1 MQPSSLT
8 GPPPLKAIAKAIVA
22 STDIYTPPQP
32 QVPLNSFY
40 LPKTRAMLT
49 VGLSLAAAA
58 VFANSSDDYLK
69 RQFPSQVLE
78 LRNKIGADLVLNIW
92 NGLVVVHLAEGA
104 YALLTC
110 LRRGW
115 YSPLN
120 TIKWTL
126 SAILFGVGSLKQL
139 KKHANDVAGLKSE

>member
-1 MQPSSLT
+1 M
-8 GPPPLKAIAKAIVA
+8 KAIAKAIVA

-40 LPKTRAMLT
+40 LPESKELIV
-49 VGLSLAAAA
+49 VGASLLAYA
-58 VFANSSDDYLK
+58 VFANSSEDYLK
-69 RQFPSQVLE
+69 RQFPSAVSE
-78 LRNKIGADLVLNIW
+78 LRNKIGAELVLKIW

-104 YALLTC
+104 YTLLTC

-120 TIKWTL
+120 TVKWTL
-126 SAILFGVGSLKQL
+126 SSILFGFGSLKQL
-139 KKHANDVAGLKSE
+139 KKHAKDVAGLKSE

>member
-1 MQPSSLT
+1 M
-8 GPPPLKAIAKAIVA
+8 A

-40 LPKTRAMLT
+40 LPETKSMLAVG
-49 VGLSLAAAA
+49 VGLTLVALI
-58 VFANSSDDYLK
+58 ANSSDAYLA
-69 RQFPSQVLE
+69 RQFPSQVLA
-78 LRNKIGADLVLNIW
+78 LRNKIGQGLLQTIW

-104 YALLTC
+104 YQFVAC
-110 LRRGW
+110 VRRGW

-126 SAILFGVGSLKQL
+126 STILFGVGSLKQF
-139 KKHANDVAGLKSE
+139 KKHANDVAGIKSD